1 MNEVFSLL
9 KEYDWNLVEFDYEC
23 GFICFTHKLDEDAVI
38 VFTRDYEGG
47 EWSRNL
53 WSLTIRLTDIIRNL
67 GSIEVRKI
75 DGMLQFLERCD
86 IPYPKDD
93 DVTDEMVDRR
103 AALESKYLKYGYT
116 ICEKEG
122 DSK

>member
-1 MNEVFSLL
+1 MNEELSLL
-9 KEYDWNLVEFDYEC
+9 KEFDWNLVEFDYES
-23 GFICFTHKLDEDAVI
+23 GFICFTHELDEDAVI

-47 EWSRNL
+47 EWDRNL

-67 GSIEVRKI
+67 GSIEVRII
-75 DGMLQFLERCD
+75 DEMLQLLERYD
-86 IPYPKDD
+86 VPYPKDD

-116 ICEKEG
+116 VEEAI
-122 DSK
+122 SK